1 MSNKTIYIP
10 LKNIPPVEIYCFSD
24 FLCGK
29 LLEVAASINILNEDY
44 KCDFFMECFEI
55 PKNKVHG
62 ICITYSNPYLFE
74 NFSRGQME
82 QIIVYMSKYIESQIL
97 PQCLKE
103 TTQASSIANY
113 AATHQRIDSQKN
125 DEMLKKLRK
134 ELGNVFQR
142 EKH

>member
-97 PQCLKE
+97 PQ
-103 TTQASSIANY
+103 
-113 AATHQRIDSQKN
+113 
-125 DEMLKKLRK
+125 
-134 ELGNVFQR
+134 
-142 EKH
+142 